1 MEKTEAPLVSIY
13 FARKMRNG
21 CSDFFFKHAVIHEN
35 TVYEAKKQDLYNSNK
50 FDSLEIFVL
59 KTFYFST

>member
-1 MEKTEAPLVSIY
+1 MQ
-13 FARKMRNG
+13 R
-21 CSDFFFKHAVIHEN
+21 FFFKHAVIHEN

>member
-21 CSDFFFKHAVIHEN
+21 CSDLLKHAVIHEN

-59 KTFYFST
+59 TTFYFST

>member
-1 MEKTEAPLVSIY
+1 MDAAIFFLNMQSYMKIQY
-13 FARKMRNG
+13 MRQ
-21 CSDFFFKHAVIHEN
+21 
-35 TVYEAKKQDLYNSNK
+35 KKQDLYNSNK